1 MSVPEKVPS
10 DLWEAFSEF
19 LRTKKT
25 HPEYAE
31 RCRENGMTSLSS
43 ILMGYIR
50 SRYEPV
56 LGTKP
61 EDICGDILVEILE
74 MIDAFSNEQEF
85 RDKFKDTADLIAHAE
100 EKLRQHTKAVP
111 LDLWLAFSE
120 YVRTKETCPEYAKKC
135 CENGMTSLSSI
146 LMGYIRSR
154 FGPVAGA
161 APEDICHDYLV
172 EILEMI
178 DALSNEQE
186 FRDKFENAGKLVAFA
201 KVKVRYHIIDLAI
214 GAQMLHEVFLD
225 EHRVAGHMPGGD
237 DQQEAIELPDQI
249 TADAAW
255 KWMRESL
262 PYPQGEA
269 LVLHYGY
276 GMSHKEIV
284 KEFTKMQP
292 PIKLTENAA
301 KQLVYRAKKKL
312 IKNIVET
319 IWKYMTVNLT
329 DREVEALELCVFDK
343 MSYKNIAEKMDITVD
358 DVKRLVYNA
367 RKKLLDKWRYFVELT
382 YEEVAKEMGI
392 TVDAAKW
399 LVSYAKKKL
408 IDEYGLGDEEK
419 LGDGEEE

>member
-31 RCRENGMTSLSS
+31 RCR
-43 ILMGYIR
+43 
-50 SRYEPV
+50 
-56 LGTKP
+56 
-61 EDICGDILVEILE
+61 
-74 MIDAFSNEQEF
+74 
-85 RDKFKDTADLIAHAE
+85 
-100 EKLRQHTKAVP
+100 
-111 LDLWLAFSE
+111 
-120 YVRTKETCPEYAKKC
+120 
-135 CENGMTSLSSI
+135 ENGMTSLSSI